1 MQIAGITKSS
11 LLDYPGLISCVLFV
25 PGCNYDCF
33 FCHNRELIA
42 GKQKLI
48 PLREIMDFLTQR
60 IGFLDGVVITGGEP
74 TLQPDLLPF
83 IREVR
88 GLGMKIK
95 LDTNGSSPHVIAK
108 LLSEKLCDYYAVD
121 YKSPSDQYKKI
132 CRGWSDSDTVRE
144 TIHQLIRADVLFE
157 IRTTVIPQ
165 FTSESILKMAGELP
179 VVPKWTLNRYR
190 RPDRFKEEDALRIDA
205 EPYSREK
212 IAEFVSLMKELQPNA
227 TT

>member
-25 PGCNYDCF
+25 PGCNFDCF
-33 FCHNRELIA
+33 YCHNRELIS

-60 IGFLDGVVITGGEP
+60 TGFLDGVVITGGEP
-74 TLQPDLLPF
+74 TLQPNLLPF

-88 GLGMKIK
+88 RLGFKIK

-108 LLSEKLCDYYAVD
+108 LLDERLCDYYAVD
-121 YKSPSDQYKKI
+121 YKAPSDEYKEI
-132 CRGWSDSDTVRE
+132 CRGWSNAETVRE
-144 TIHQLIRADVLFE
+144 TINQLIRANVFFE

-165 FTSESILKMAGELP
+165 FTSESLLGMAGELP

-190 RPDRFKEEDALRIDA
+190 RPELFKEEDIVRIDA
-205 EPYSREK
+205 EPHSRDK
-212 IAEFVSLMKELQPNA
+212 IADFAALMKTVQPNA